1 MHSWFRISTPNKV
14 NSRRYRYLRE
24 FTWLGI
30 RDDYRT
36 LIGVDSLDIIEKEE
50 DDDSEENSD
59 V

>member
-1 MHSWFRISTPNKV
+1 MTSDVFS
-14 NSRRYRYLRE
+14 
-24 FTWLGI
+24 WLGI
-30 RDDYRT
+30 KNDYRT